1 MKIDYVILSSD
12 DNPLYKDF
20 YDVVSKQWNKL
31 GFKTYYINIT
41 NIDEIVKTKF
51 GVIHKIKSL
60 DFVSTGFQSQVVRLF
75 ASNFINGN
83 MLTSDI
89 DMLPLNGD
97 YFNQFLNEISKNNI
111 LLYSGQPYS
120 DVPYY
125 PMCYA
130 LGHSDTFKKYLNI
143 GDISFEEYCKML
155 LSDYGEKWNTDE
167 NFMYDRLQNFKENL
181 IIKKRNMITT
191 RIDRSKWEYNDEM
204 LKLGH
209 YIDSHLLRPY
219 SQHKNEI
226 DKILY

>member
-41 NIDEIVKTKF
+41 NIDEIVKTEF

-75 ASNFINGN
+75 ASNFIDGN
-83 MLTSDI
+83 ILTSDI
-89 DMLPLNGD
+89 DMLPLNRD
-97 YFNQFLNEISKNNI
+97 YFNQYLNELSKDNI
-111 LLYSGQPYS
+111 ILYSGQPYGN
-120 DVPYY
+120 VPYY

-130 LGHSDTFKKYLNI
+130 LGHSSTFKKYL
-143 GDISFEEYCKML
+143 DIDKMSFEDYCKNL
-155 LSDYGEKWNTDE
+155 LKDYGENWNTDE
-167 NFMYDRLQNFKENL
+167 NFMYDRLQLFKEN
-181 IIKKRNMITT
+181 IILKIREKGT
-191 RIDRSKWEYNDEM
+191 RIDRSRWVYDINK
-204 LKLGH
+204 LKSGH

-219 SQHKNEI
+219 SQHKHEI
-226 DKILY
+226 DKILN